1 VIVRAV
7 TASDRPGWLSRRAR
21 LWPESAGA
29 HASEIDRLLAGERRF
44 AVLVA
49 EREPGELVGFVEVG
63 TRDYAEG
70 CESSPVAFIEGW
82 WVESSLR
89 RSGVGA
95 RLVAAAEQW
104 GRAHGL
110 TEIASDTELANE
122 ISQRAHRALGYQ
134 EVERLVCFRESL

>member
-7 TASDRPGWLSRRAR
+7 TASDRPGWLSTRAR